1 VEVNPKYDPHT
12 EVLVKIN
19 GKKVTDVK
27 GIKLLKKGITLKK
40 LPSGTYKI
48 SVVATTVLK
57 QHLSGSQTYK
67 SCTTGSGTIGL
78 KRVKKHHHHG

>member
-1 VEVNPKYDPHT
+1 M
-12 EVLVKIN
+12 LVKIN
-19 GKKVTDVK
+19 GKQVALVN
-27 GIKLLKKGITLKK
+27 GIKRLQKDIMLTK
-40 LPSGTYKI
+40 LPSGTDKI

-57 QHLSGSQTYK
+57 QRLSPSQTYK